1 MGCPSRWY
9 MVTILRRLQAALNR
23 CGGVNPYS
31 VLPCPVGKATKV
43 AIGILLTKDKGN
55 GKPWALKYM
64 HLKSGMGDIMT
75 STVLAILQ
83 KRVQTLAINV
93 LHTEANIR
101 HTQVL
106 LQQQQELLG
115 QAERSGNLEAVRAA
129 LKNAKRVVI
138 LEKTFAVGI
147 GGILATDVRTAM
159 DGMEISDYT
168 VVAGLGGRSIT
179 KKSLCA
185 YFEKA
190 VQDDVPALSFLD
202 LEWDIVNKQLER
214 ERLKRRSGPTA
225 ENILRDVGSGH
236 LVQQS

>member
-31 VLPCPVGKATKV
+31 VLLCPVGKATTV

-55 GKPWALKYM
+55 GKPWALKYT

-115 QAERSGNLEAVRAA
+115 QAERSGHLEAVRAA
-129 LKNAKRVVI
+129 LT
-138 LEKTFAVGI
+138 E
-147 GGILATDVRTAM
+147 M
-159 DGMEISDYT
+159 
-168 VVAGLGGRSIT
+168 
-179 KKSLCA
+179 
-185 YFEKA
+185 
-190 VQDDVPALSFLD
+190 QDLQARLP
-202 LEWDIVNKQLER
+202 QLEQSLAKLQHSQ
-214 ERLKRRSGPTA
+214 RLFARQLA
-225 ENILRDVGSGH
+225 Q
-236 LVQQS
+236 QQSEFETA